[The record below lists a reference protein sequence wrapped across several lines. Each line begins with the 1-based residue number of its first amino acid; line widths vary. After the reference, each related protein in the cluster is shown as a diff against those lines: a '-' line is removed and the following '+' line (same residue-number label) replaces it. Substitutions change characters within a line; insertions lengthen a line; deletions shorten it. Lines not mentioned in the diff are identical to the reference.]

1 MVVVDQVKE
10 RENDG
15 EDERIFCAR
24 RFHEG
29 EKVIYTNRGG
39 GGGGG
44 GGQIKLKKKER
55 DKIRVTVRDLQTL

>member
-39 GGGGG
+39 GGG
-44 GGQIKLKKKER
+44 QIKLKKKER